1 MAIFNSYVSLPEDIN
16 FRHGNDRLLGGL
28 GGWGGWG
35 PWRHTWRILHMQQK
49 RHGIC
54 LVKRLNHCSGDLGI
68 WNFGVPLQTLVK
80 LWWADALVLGWYL
93 SPLDVYKWVWL
104 NMGGLMFC
112 LNLIVDSIVCL
123 TILKCNF
130 RQANWY
136 VASLFRGPSAE
147 KSIQVCSWKTT
158 PHVGVSYKIEV

>member
-1 MAIFNSYVSLPEDIN
+1 
-16 FRHGNDRLLGGL
+16 
-28 GGWGGWG
+28 
-35 PWRHTWRILHMQQK
+35 
-49 RHGIC
+49 
-54 LVKRLNHCSGDLGI
+54 LVKRLNHGSWYLGI
-68 WNFGVPLQTLVK
+68 WNFGVPLQTLVE

-158 PHVGVSYKIEV
+158 PHVGASYKIEV